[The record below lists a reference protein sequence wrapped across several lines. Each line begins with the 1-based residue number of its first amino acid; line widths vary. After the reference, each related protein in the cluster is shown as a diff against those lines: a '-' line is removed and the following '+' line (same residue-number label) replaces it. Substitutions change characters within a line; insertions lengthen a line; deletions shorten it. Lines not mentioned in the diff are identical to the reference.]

1 MSRKIFKHTLVPKWD
16 LSTEYVDGQR
26 YYVLPDGLTKLKS
39 VTTVLGE
46 KLDKTALLE
55 WKKRI
60 GEEEAN
66 RISKIATRRGNAIH
80 SIAERYVLN
89 EERYYSSNEMPVNVD
104 SFIPIKAALDAHV
117 DNILGVE
124 LPLWSKALGCAGRTD
139 LVAQYDGITSI
150 IDFKTSKKFKKE
162 EWIESYF
169 LQSTIYSMMFER
181 LYSISV
187 PQIVIIITVD
197 DEMVPQVF
205 VKERANYV
213 DRAIEI
219 LTS

>member
-150 IDFKTSKKFKKE
+150 IDFKTSKIFQCIGDK
-162 EWIESYF
+162 S
-169 LQSTIYSMMFER
+169 
-181 LYSISV
+181 
-187 PQIVIIITVD
+187 
-197 DEMVPQVF
+197 
-205 VKERANYV
+205 
-213 DRAIEI
+213 
-219 LTS
+219 